1 MEEESTPDKMANNIE
16 MEYLVTPQN
25 DLEQGNNA
33 RKKHV
38 NVMTGVKKQESF
50 FQRLTCQISERRN
63 VKMLKRVWGPRLE
76 FAVRLMLISTFL
88 DDSLRTVM
96 NFSNLTKQLGEQGCL
111 GWMPAPPGFVGFIAA
126 IVLLIGLLSQSIGS
140 ICLVGLFE
148 TDISTKVLI
157 GWTIA
162 QPLLYG
168 QLSNFEFV
176 AESLSL
182 IGGLLMLRAHLVFD
196 EARPSSGA
204 LVQLLGR
211 LLLPVMNLYYAG
223 HFLLS
228 SLELNETNSIFM
240 FVSSLS
246 MWVVKIALIV
256 VIVMGASLVAFG
268 LKSRVVALV
277 LAVVNLVFVFHQ
289 HPFFRMISLNNGH
302 WKYDVDYI
310 AIPHAT
316 LAKDTTAI
324 DLEPSQIYDLER
336 YYFFLGL
343 SNSGALLLLALLG
356 PGEIAIQKE
365 ELILPLVAEE

>member
-228 SLELNETNSIFM
+228 SLELNETNNIFIS
-240 FVSSLS
+240 FRR
-246 MWVVKIALIV
+246 
-256 VIVMGASLVAFG
+256 
-268 LKSRVVALV
+268 SRC
-277 LAVVNLVFVFHQ
+277 
-289 HPFFRMISLNNGH
+289 
-302 WKYDVDYI
+302 
-310 AIPHAT
+310 
-316 LAKDTTAI
+316 
-324 DLEPSQIYDLER
+324 
-336 YYFFLGL
+336 GL
-343 SNSGALLLLALLG
+343 SR
-356 PGEIAIQKE
+356 
-365 ELILPLVAEE
+365 

>member
-1 MEEESTPDKMANNIE
+1 
-16 MEYLVTPQN
+16 
-25 DLEQGNNA
+25 
-33 RKKHV
+33 
-38 NVMTGVKKQESF
+38 
-50 FQRLTCQISERRN
+50 
-63 VKMLKRVWGPRLE
+63 
-76 FAVRLMLISTFL
+76 
-88 DDSLRTVM
+88 
-96 NFSNLTKQLGEQGCL
+96 
-111 GWMPAPPGFVGFIAA
+111 
-126 IVLLIGLLSQSIGS
+126 
-140 ICLVGLFE
+140 
-148 TDISTKVLI
+148 
-157 GWTIA
+157 
-162 QPLLYG
+162 
-168 QLSNFEFV
+168 
-176 AESLSL
+176 
-182 IGGLLMLRAHLVFD
+182 
-196 EARPSSGA
+196 
-204 LVQLLGR
+204 
-211 LLLPVMNLYYAG
+211 
-223 HFLLS
+223 
-228 SLELNETNSIFM
+228 
-240 FVSSLS
+240 